1 VSSEYALSQA
11 ALEVLLDEHAPR
23 WRTFSRITALT
34 HRAITISLRGHD
46 DLLRSGGTLS
56 GPAMMTLADRAAYYL
71 TLAVVAPRP
80 DAVTASL
87 HIHFLVRP
95 RPEDVRATATLLLAG
110 TRLAIS
116 VVEIHAGDE
125 RVAHATV
132 TYALPTTS

>member
-1 VSSEYALSQA
+1 MPQA
-11 ALEVLLDEHAPR
+11 ALEALLDEHAPR
-23 WRTFSRITALT
+23 WRTFSRITALS
-34 HRAITISLRGHD
+34 HRAITIGLLAHDDQLRG
-46 DLLRSGGTLS
+46 GGTLS
-56 GPAMMTLADRAAYYL
+56 GPTLMALADRAAYYL
-71 TLAVVAPRP
+71 TLAVVAPLP

-95 RPEDVRATATLLLAG
+95 QPDDVRATATLLLAG

-132 TYALPTTS
+132 TYALPVTS